1 MAWVTTRP
9 VSDAGRIW
17 LALSGATAQT
27 GLQPL
32 LQIGPGD
39 DPDYQPGEDFLEP
52 HDITGLD
59 DADAADLLTRGW
71 GGGTLDFDLE
81 EYAAYAAQDGFEYS
95 SWDDDPE
102 WAARFA
108 PYGETFPGLAP
119 ATSGQVP
126 AAEIT
131 RAVDLMGPAHVCL
144 VQASRPADVLPLIGW
159 QPTDLFQTALPVAAI
174 LRSWEV
180 RFGARLLR
188 IGPGAELRLLVERP
202 PQTMREATPIAA
214 ELLALSGTWVNSEN
228 RHALRAISEVAPRL
242 VGYPLWGFWW
252 D

>member
-1 MAWVTTRP
+1 MHSSGSRPRPPVTP
-9 VSDAGRIW
+9 
-17 LALSGATAQT
+17 QT

-32 LQIGPGD
+32 LQVGPDSNHGYEPGD
-39 DPDYQPGEDFLEP
+39 DFVEP
-52 HDITGLD
+52 HDIDGLD
-59 DADAADLLTRGW
+59 DMDVAGLLARGW
-71 GGGTLDFDLE
+71 GGGTLDWDVE
-81 EYAAYAAQDGFEYS
+81 DDGHYDYEDG
-95 SWDDDPE
+95 SWEDDPE
-102 WAARFA
+102 WAAQFA
-108 PYGETFPGLAP
+108 PYGEEFPGLAP

-159 QPTDLFQTALPVAAI
+159 QPTDAFRTALPVAAI

-188 IGPGAELRLLVERP
+188 IGPSAELRLLVERP
-202 PQTMREATPIAA
+202 PRTLEAATAIAA
-214 ELLALSGTWVNSEN
+214 ELLALSGTWMDPEN
-228 RHALRAISEVAPRL
+228 EHALTYISWIAPRL
-242 VGYPLWGFWW
+242 VDNPLWGFWW